1 MTLPPHA
8 VREQWAVHNPGLDT
22 SPMEVVALA
31 KRIIALF
38 DQAVEPLYDGAP
50 LTAPELDVLVPLRYA
65 DEPSIARRLAA
76 NMGVSR
82 AGMSKALAK
91 LEKRGFIERVPNP
104 ADRRAALV
112 TVTPAGEEAI
122 DALFPRQLA
131 VEAELLA
138 GLGEDRDRVVTAMS
152 RLAEVMERR
161 MAEGSPAVPGGT
173 RTAPV
178 APTA

>member
-1 MTLPPHA
+1 MLPLPPS
-8 VREQWAVHNPGLDT
+8 VIREQWAAHNPGLDT

-65 DEPSIARRLAA
+65 DEPAIARRLAE

-91 LEKRGFIERVPNP
+91 LEKRGFIERAPNP

-112 TVTPAGEEAI
+112 TVTPAGKEAI

-138 GLGEDRDRVVTAMS
+138 ELGDDRARIVDALA

-161 MAEGSPAVPGGT
+161 VAEGPLAGVGST
-173 RTAPV
+173 RTAPP
-178 APTA
+178 A